1 MTTQLNQDPQILL
14 ASTLQRLQQG
24 IEHVSPA
31 GDLIDQWSQALGE
44 GNQTLENVADEL
56 YVLKRALTEGKGP
69 QIAGSLHTLSKLTK
83 RAASES
89 TDVGLVGQLN
99 QLAEILDDASAR
111 IAQSR

>member
-1 MTTQLNQDPQILL
+1 MTTQQKQDPQQLL
-14 ASTLQRLQQG
+14 MSTLHRLQDG
-24 IEHVSPA
+24 VEHVSPA

-44 GNQTLENVADEL
+44 GNQTLENIADEL
-56 YVLKRALTEGKGP
+56 YALKRSLAEGKGP

-83 RAASES
+83 QAANES
-89 TDVGLVGQLN
+89 SDVGLVGQLN